1 MMIIQYFLSAIVLGI
16 VVAMPPGSVTIISFQ
31 RALLYGYKNS
41 MIFTL
46 GSCLSDIFYILLVY
60 FGIASIV
67 SSNEI
72 LKIILWIFCGFILLY
87 LGIDSLITL
96 RKNEKS
102 TNSKKILQKGT
113 YGTFL
118 SGILVTLTNPMTII
132 GWIAIAGNYFLI
144 WNEKYPSAKNFS
156 SITIA
161 LIMIGVLIWFAPL
174 NYFVSRMKN
183 ILSERIKTWLIIIS
197 NIFLISFGLIAFY
210 YVYKSLLLFIN

>member
-1 MMIIQYFLSAIVLGI
+1 MIIQYFLSAIVLGI
-16 VVAMPPGSVTIISFQ
+16 VVALPPGSVTIISFQ

-60 FGIASIV
+60 FGIANIV
-67 SSNEI
+67 SNNGM
-72 LKIILWIFCGFILLY
+72 LKIILWLFCGFILLY

-96 RKNEKS
+96 RKNKEV
-102 TNSKKILQKGT
+102 NDSKKILQKGT

-118 SGILVTLTNPMTII
+118 SGILVTLTNPMTIV

-144 WNEKYPSAKNFS
+144 WNEKYPSSKNFS
-156 SITIA
+156 LITIFF
-161 LIMIGVLIWFAPL
+161 IMIGVLIWFAPL
-174 NYFVSRMKN
+174 NYFVSRIKN
-183 ILSERIKTWLIIIS
+183 ILSEKVKIWLIILS
-197 NIFLISFGLIAFY
+197 NVFLISFGLIAFY